1 MSGMRKGNPMIKAI
15 FFDID
20 GTLVNKQGKALESTK
35 RAIALAQ
42 EQGIICGIATG
53 RGPIHLS
60 QKIDELN
67 LDVFVTYNGQLVFSE
82 EKTIR
87 SAHFPE
93 ETLKRIVA
101 FSDRYHRQIMFG
113 SRRSMEGSSLMRFG
127 QNKWA
132 KRLSYFIPKRLPMT
146 VTKNL
151 ISRLSIHRK
160 EQRYFELD
168 ILKEPIYQCVLLS
181 PPSELDT
188 LKEQLPDCHLTRS
201 NPYTIDIIPAGGSKM
216 IGIQKCVEF
225 FGISTEEI
233 MAFGDSWND
242 LEMLTG
248 VGIGVAM
255 GNAEEDVKK
264 VADFVTQSNEA
275 DGIYQA
281 LRHYGIISED
291 TLEK

>member
-1 MSGMRKGNPMIKAI
+1 MSNLKKGKRMIKAI

-20 GTLVNKQGKALESTK
+20 GTLVNKHGKALESTK
-35 RAIALAQ
+35 QGIAIAQ
-42 EQGIICGIATG
+42 QQGIICGIATG

-60 QKIDELN
+60 QKIDALN
-67 LDVFVTYNGQLVFSE
+67 LDVFVTYNGQLVYND

-87 SAHFPE
+87 SAHFPD
-93 ETLKRIVA
+93 ETLKRIVQ

-132 KRLSYFIPKRLPMT
+132 KKLSRFIPKRLPMT
-146 VTKNL
+146 FTKNL

-160 EQRYFELD
+160 DQRYAELS

-181 PPSELDT
+181 PPKELDR

-201 NPYTIDIIPAGGSKM
+201 NPYTVDIIPAGGSKL
-216 IGIQKCVEF
+216 IGIQQCAEAL
-225 FGISTEEI
+225 GIQMDEI

-242 LEMLTG
+242 LEMLSG

-255 GNAEEDVKK
+255 GNAEEAVKEA
-264 VADFVTQSNEA
+264 ADFVTRSNEE

-281 LRHYGIISED
+281 LLHYGIISD
-291 TLEK
+291 NNF